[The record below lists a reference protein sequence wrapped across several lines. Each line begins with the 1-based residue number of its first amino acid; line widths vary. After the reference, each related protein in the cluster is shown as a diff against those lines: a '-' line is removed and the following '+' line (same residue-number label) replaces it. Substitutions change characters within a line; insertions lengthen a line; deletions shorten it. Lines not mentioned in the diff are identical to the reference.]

1 MNLNGA
7 SLLYPCHTPQWP
19 SVSRLK
25 AIVLVAGGRGWARAA
40 DFRQNYAC
48 SSRELRKL
56 WKAPAS
62 RRNAAAMPHTTLWC
76 HQSLRFLA
84 AANWVRVRAVGS
96 HRLLYSKRPS
106 YSIQMESWERMWSA
120 AIDHHAAMYAEKN
133 PTLMLAHCVLD
144 TIQDFLFKLG
154 MKARMHLVEIS
165 IFSLNHV
172 IVRPTKIIKD
182 LCKAS
187 T

>member
-7 SLLYPCHTPQWP
+7 SLPYPYHTPQWH

-76 HQSLRFLA
+76 YQSLRFLA
-84 AANWVRVRAVGS
+84 AANWVRVRAVAS

-106 YSIQMESWERMWSA
+106 SIQMESWERMWSA

-144 TIQDFLFKLG
+144 TIKDFLSKLG
-154 MKARMHLVEIS
+154 MKPS
-165 IFSLNHV
+165 ITMVSV
-172 IVRPTKIIKD
+172 CTWYP
-182 LCKAS
+182 
-187 T
+187 